1 MLCAAEDS
9 SCLTTKEPRIFGK
22 LPRCRFSKSKNMLE
36 VHYLSN
42 EILLDNAETSR
53 YQIELSNRAIKELAH
68 VLMELKPRILKYT
81 SFDANTLLSNLQAS
95 LAFEIRDENHA
106 KELGEL
112 AKGIEFPEI
121 ISKAGAHATA
131 KRLLNEDFYWSE
143 GDVTAPHGN
152 DYGMDVWLE
161 YKDSKIAFGKS
172 TLKFLSHVIQDH
184 GAEDDTVTCFL
195 ITYSVIFGELKWHG
209 KIGSKIKELFLSR
222 AEAAL
227 KAPDAHESW
236 NSNIRKS
243 VKLIES
249 IPGEQEDS

>member
-1 MLCAAEDS
+1 
-9 SCLTTKEPRIFGK
+9 
-22 LPRCRFSKSKNMLE
+22 
-36 VHYLSN
+36 
-42 EILLDNAETSR
+42 LD
-53 YQIELSNRAIKELAH
+53 
-68 VLMELKPRILKYT
+68 
-81 SFDANTLLSNLQAS
+81 
-95 LAFEIRDENHA
+95 
-106 KELGEL
+106 EL

-195 ITYSVIFGELKWHG
+195 NTYSVIFGELKRHG

-227 KAPDAHESW
+227 KAPDAPESW